1 MERAAWTE
9 SGSAARATPARA
21 REPAKDASLPT
32 SSDASTT
39 SLARRP
45 ARTRGHTFISDD
57 VISII
62 ARRAA
67 EQTEGVHQIGESSL
81 RTVLSRFGR
90 HHGVEA
96 EVGLKEAAVDIEV
109 IVEFGHPIREVTQD
123 LRESVIGAVENMTGR
138 DVVEVDIHVV
148 DIHVPETRA
157 PARRRQLE

>member
-1 MERAAWTE
+1 MDRASRTE
-9 SGSAARATPARA
+9 AGSAARTAVARGGDSSV
-21 REPAKDASLPT
+21 DASNNPATLE
-32 SSDASTT
+32 TT
-39 SLARRP
+39 SLAQRP
-45 ARTRGHTFISDD
+45 ARTRGHTYISDD

-67 EQTEGVHQIGESSL
+67 EQTDGVHQIGESSF

-109 IVEFGHPIREVTQD
+109 IVELGHPIRDVTQN
-123 LRESVIGAVENMTGR
+123 LRESVIEAVESMTGR

-148 DIHVPETRA
+148 DVHAPETTTGS
-157 PARRRQLE
+157 RRRQLE